1 MTRQHDQGN
10 ARPPDYCGRILNGNY
25 SGKLKQRVVECFKRY
40 HAFEETGTLG
50 IPYIAAWREKTNT
63 IWYEYASQ
71 RLADLLDCRLTE
83 VAEVFR
89 NCVIDRR
96 IYRYQNAEA
105 GISKEIKSREELSG
119 AWRELREEGQ
129 KTGAIEAV
137 YKIALRKGF
146 AIWLKDQATIETL
159 EADRICL
166 SLGLLTTVSKE
177 MEAEDELKKHRDQ
190 LEAVVQAR
198 TAELTKLNEQLKLE
212 IVERGLAEE
221 RLQQSYNRLQQNLDE
236 TVNAMSLTVEER
248 DPYTA
253 GHQRRT
259 ADLAMQLASQ
269 IGLSAHAVKGIHMAG
284 LIHDIGKISIP
295 AEILSKPGRLNAA
308 EIQLIRRHPQAAYD
322 ILKKI
327 DFPWPVDLIV
337 LQHHERIDGSGYPQG
352 LTGEE
357 TLIEARIL
365 CVADVVE
372 AIASHRPYRP
382 ALGIDKALAEI
393 SANSGRLYDPH
404 VVAACLRL
412 LRGAI
417 RSPLKCTQGPSGA
430 GNPVDK
436 PFDF

>member
-352 LTGEE
+352 LTGGE

-393 SANSGRLYDPH
+393 SANSGRLYEPH

-412 LRGAI
+412 LREE
-417 RSPLKCTQGPSGA
+417 SYQLK
-430 GNPVDK
+430 
-436 PFDF
+436 

>member
-119 AWRELREEGQ
+119 VWRELREEGQ

-352 LTGEE
+352 LTGGE

-412 LRGAI
+412 LKEE
-417 RSPLKCTQGPSGA
+417 SYQLK
-430 GNPVDK
+430 
-436 PFDF
+436 

>member
-119 AWRELREEGQ
+119 VWRELREEGQ

-212 IVERGLAEE
+212 IVERGLTEE

-352 LTGEE
+352 LTGGE

-412 LRGAI
+412 LKEE
-417 RSPLKCTQGPSGA
+417 SYQLK
-430 GNPVDK
+430 
-436 PFDF
+436 

>member
-412 LRGAI
+412 LREE
-417 RSPLKCTQGPSGA
+417 SYQLK
-430 GNPVDK
+430 
-436 PFDF
+436 

>member
-352 LTGEE
+352 LTGGE

-412 LRGAI
+412 LREE
-417 RSPLKCTQGPSGA
+417 SYQLK
-430 GNPVDK
+430 
-436 PFDF
+436 

>member
-352 LTGEE
+352 LTGGE

-412 LRGAI
+412 LREG
-417 RSPLKCTQGPSGA
+417 SYQLK
-430 GNPVDK
+430 
-436 PFDF
+436 

>member
-119 AWRELREEGQ
+119 VWRELREEGQ

-352 LTGEE
+352 LTGGE

-412 LRGAI
+412 LREE
-417 RSPLKCTQGPSGA
+417 SYQLK
-430 GNPVDK
+430 
-436 PFDF
+436 

>member
-25 SGKLKQRVVECFKRY
+25 SEELKERVVECFKRY
-40 HAFEETGTLG
+40 HAFEQTGTPA
-50 IPYIAAWREKTNT
+50 IPYIAAWREESDT

-71 RLADLLDCRLTE
+71 RLAGLLDCRLTD
-83 VAEVFR
+83 VAEVLR
-89 NCVIDRR
+89 DCVIDRR
-96 IYRYQNAEA
+96 IYRYTNAEA

-137 YKIALRKGF
+137 YKIALQNGL

-159 EADRICL
+159 EVDRICL

-177 MEAEDELKKHRDQ
+177 MEAEDELEKHRDQ

-212 IVERGLAEE
+212 IVERRLAEK
-221 RLQQSYNRLQQNLDE
+221 RLKQSYNKLQQNLDE

-248 DPYTA
+248 DPHTA

-259 ADLAMQLASQ
+259 TDLAMRIAAQ
-269 IGLSAHAVKGIHMAG
+269 IGLSAHTVKGIQMAG

-295 AEILSKPGRLNAA
+295 AEILSKPGKLNEA
-308 EIQLIRRHPQAAYD
+308 EIQLIRRHPQVAYD

-327 DFPWPVDLIV
+327 DFPWPVDQIV
-337 LQHHERIDGSGYPQG
+337 LQHHERTDGSGYPQG
-352 LTGEE
+352 LTGGE
-357 TLIEARIL
+357 TLVEARIL

-382 ALGIDKALAEI
+382 ALGIDKALEYI
-393 SANSGRLYDPH
+393 STNCGRLYDPQ

-412 LRGAI
+412 FRE
-417 RSPLKCTQGPSGA
+417 RSYQLQ
-430 GNPVDK
+430 
-436 PFDF
+436 